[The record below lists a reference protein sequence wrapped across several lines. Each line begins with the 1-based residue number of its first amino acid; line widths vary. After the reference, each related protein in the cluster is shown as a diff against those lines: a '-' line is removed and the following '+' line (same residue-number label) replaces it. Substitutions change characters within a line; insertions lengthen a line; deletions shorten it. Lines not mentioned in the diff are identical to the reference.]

1 MFSQNIDENCETLK
15 ELLRALPPS
24 ARGRAKYAAATIEK
38 VFTGLQKDHPKDG
51 AVALGAAFAIYMIG
65 ARIVEQ
71 AKEGKHDSLIQLI
84 S

>member
-1 MFSQNIDENCETLK
+1 MFSNNIDENCETLK
-15 ELLRALPPS
+15 ELLGALPPS
-24 ARGRAKYAAATIEK
+24 SRGRAKRAAAAIEK
-38 VFTGLQKDHPKDG
+38 VFVGLQKNHPKDG

-71 AKEGKHDSLIQLI
+71 AKEGKHDNLIQLI

>member
-1 MFSQNIDENCETLK
+1 MFSQNIDENCEILK
-15 ELLRALPPS
+15 ELIGALPPS
-24 ARGRAKYAAATIEK
+24 QRPYAKSAAAKIEK
-38 VFTGLQKDHPKDG
+38 AFTDLQRDYPKNG

-71 AKEGKHDSLIQLI
+71 AKESDGGGLIQLL